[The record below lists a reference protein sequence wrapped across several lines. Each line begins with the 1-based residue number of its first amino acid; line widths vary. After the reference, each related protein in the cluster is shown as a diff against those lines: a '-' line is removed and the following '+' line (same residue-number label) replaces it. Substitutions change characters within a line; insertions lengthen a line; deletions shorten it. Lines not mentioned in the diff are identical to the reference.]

1 MPSVWDMMDLL
12 NIPDCKVTAF
22 LGKSANFFGTKF
34 QQIACGKVFQKKAE
48 RICAPRI
55 FRVNLHFVSRNLMS
69 KVAII
74 MGSASDWDVMSPACV
89 TLEQF
94 GIPYEK
100 RVLSAHRNPGPLAD
114 YVRAARDNGFDIII
128 AGAGGAA
135 HLPGVI
141 AALTTLPVIGVPVK
155 SKALNGLDSLLSIV
169 QMPSG
174 IPVATMAIDGAKNA
188 ALYAVAILALN
199 DDALRKKLE
208 DFRQQQ
214 SDKVLSTVI

>member
-1 MPSVWDMMDLL
+1 M
-12 NIPDCKVTAF
+12 
-22 LGKSANFFGTKF
+22 
-34 QQIACGKVFQKKAE
+34 
-48 RICAPRI
+48 
-55 FRVNLHFVSRNLMS
+55 

-74 MGSASDWDVMSPACV
+74 MGSASDWDVMCPACT
-89 TLEQF
+89 TLEEF

-100 RVLSAHRNPGPLAD
+100 RVLSAHRNPGPLAE
-114 YVRAARDNGFDIII
+114 YVSSAPDKGIEIII

-174 IPVATMAIDGAKNA
+174 IPVATMAIDGARNA
-188 ALYAVAILALN
+188 ALYAVSVLALK
-199 DDALRKKLE
+199 DEVLSEKLKEFRKK
-208 DFRQQQ
+208 Q
-214 SDKVLSTVI
+214 SEKVLNTII

>member
-1 MPSVWDMMDLL
+1 
-12 NIPDCKVTAF
+12 
-22 LGKSANFFGTKF
+22 
-34 QQIACGKVFQKKAE
+34 
-48 RICAPRI
+48 
-55 FRVNLHFVSRNLMS
+55 MS
-69 KVAII
+69 KVAVI
-74 MGSASDWDVMSPACV
+74 MGSASDWEVMSAACS
-89 TLEQF
+89 TLEEF

-114 YVRAARDNGFDIII
+114 YVKAARENGIAIII

-174 IPVATMAIDGAKNA
+174 IPVATMAIDGSRNA
-188 ALYAVAILALN
+188 ALYAVSILALS
-199 DDALRKKLE
+199 DDGLSARLQEFRKA
-208 DFRQQQ
+208 Q
-214 SDKVLSTVI
+214 SDKVLNTMI

>member
-22 LGKSANFFGTKF
+22 RGKSANFFRTKF
-34 QQIACGKVFQKKAE
+34 QQIACGKVFEKKRE

-55 FRVNLHFVSRNLMS
+55 FRVNLHSVSRNLMS

-74 MGSASDWDVMSPACV
+74 MGSASDWDVMSPACS
-89 TLEQF
+89 TLEEF

-114 YVRAARDNGFDIII
+114 YVRAARENGFDIII

-188 ALYAVAILALN
+188 ALYAVAILALQ
-199 DDALRKKLE
+199 DTALRKKLE

-214 SDKVLSTVI
+214 SDKVLHTVI

>member
-1 MPSVWDMMDLL
+1 
-12 NIPDCKVTAF
+12 
-22 LGKSANFFGTKF
+22 
-34 QQIACGKVFQKKAE
+34 
-48 RICAPRI
+48 
-55 FRVNLHFVSRNLMS
+55 MS

-89 TLEQF
+89 TLEEF

-141 AALTTLPVIGVPVK
+141 KVQGPERSGFPPVHRPDAVRHPRR
-155 SKALNGLDSLLSIV
+155 D
-169 QMPSG
+169 
-174 IPVATMAIDGAKNA
+174 DGH
-188 ALYAVAILALN
+188 
-199 DDALRKKLE
+199 R
-208 DFRQQQ
+208 RG
-214 SDKVLSTVI
+214 